1 MFGKYILQ
9 NFKKH
14 SLGYILI
21 FLLETALICVS
32 LTAGGI
38 AFNAMT
44 DRDYIQTGAKEINL
58 YLEAVTAGEIRESL
72 AEFTDNL
79 PVPYSEIRVG
89 AAGKNE
95 SIKFSGTYAFWQ
107 YPDYETMCRQLT
119 EGVWK
124 LSLSEIP
131 TKEQFENNE
140 PVAIVGNYAGSYLED
155 YVEIENK
162 YEFTDDG
169 HILIAGREFL
179 VTGRFQSHGVHI
191 FFGCVPDDARVNSVT
206 LELKSVPNRTVI
218 NEIENLSLEC
228 FGHGLLREFTEPR
241 IDELLRWRNSA
252 ANIMLSAL
260 MFFMSVFNILLIFKY
275 LLSSRQKFFAIL
287 RFCGF
292 KKSTCA
298 AYSLAEIL
306 TFTIL
311 SSLASFFI
319 FRFGLSPIFA
329 EYYSVFGDVVFSAG
343 YYIALYGIFLAVKI
357 MLFAVYIAP
366 SLSGSVREELN
377 RV

>member
-14 SLGYILI
+14 SVGYILI
-21 FLLETALICVS
+21 FLLETALICIS
-32 LTAGGI
+32 LTASGI

-58 YLEAVTAGEIRESL
+58 DLKAATAGEIRELL
-72 AEFTDNL
+72 AEFTSGL

-89 AAGKNE
+89 VADKNE
-95 SIKFSGTYAFWQ
+95 SLKFSGTYAFWQ
-107 YPDYETMCRQLT
+107 YPDYEIMCKQLT
-119 EGVWK
+119 EGMWK

-169 HILIAGREFL
+169 HIMIAGKEYL

-191 FFGCVPDDARVNSVT
+191 FFNCVPDDARINRVT
-206 LELKSVPNRTVI
+206 LELKSIPNRTMI
-218 NEIENLSLEC
+218 DEIKNLSIEC
-228 FGHGLLREFTEPR
+228 FGSNLLNIREPE
-241 IDELLRWRNSA
+241 IDELLGWRDSA
-252 ANIMLSAL
+252 ANMMLSSL
-260 MFFMSVFNILLIFKY
+260 VIFMSVFNILLIFKY
-275 LLSSRQKFFAIL
+275 LLSSRQKYFAIL
-287 RFCGF
+287 QFCGF
-292 KKSTCA
+292 KKSTCVA
-298 AYSLAEIL
+298 FSLAEIL
-306 TFTIL
+306 IFSIV

-329 EYYSVFGDVVFSAG
+329 EYYSVFGDVVFSFG
-343 YYIALYGIFLAVKI
+343 YYMALYGVFLAVNI

-366 SLSGSVREELN
+366 SLSRSVREELTG
-377 RV
+377 V